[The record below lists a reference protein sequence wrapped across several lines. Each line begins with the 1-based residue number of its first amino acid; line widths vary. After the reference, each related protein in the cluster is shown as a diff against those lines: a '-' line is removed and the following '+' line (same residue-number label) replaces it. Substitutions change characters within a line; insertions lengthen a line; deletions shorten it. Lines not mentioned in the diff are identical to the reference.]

1 MQTIIKLF
9 RLQMDD
15 RSDIFRTDDKK
26 KMFLGILKYLFIIL
40 VMTVVF
46 TVAMM
51 LISAFGFKV
60 NKELLA
66 IVLLF
71 SQTISMFFALG
82 TILRDM
88 FFSRENELLMVL
100 PATPDEL
107 FISKL
112 AVIYVQ
118 EFLMNTVMLFPLTF
132 AVGFSARAGFVYFL
146 ATLLFLLILPIIPLA
161 VATLLAIPTSYIIKL
176 LKKNTVVSLII
187 IIIAVGAAV
196 FGYCTLIDR
205 VMKGFDLMRKQ
216 IEIVIAVNGFIAKFG
231 GAIPFYAEI
240 AEMAF
245 DFGKWYYLPMLIG
258 VCAALLFIGAMI
270 IKPFFFKTAMT
281 NLETESE
288 PGKKSRRF
296 IVESPLKSMLR
307 KELTEIFRSPDYFFE
322 YYLFTFLMPVFVLC
336 YDKLM
341 VHIVVSKAGESMV
354 AGAHILIVAVFA
366 MLSNVSA
373 ANAITKEGGNYYI
386 SKIVPVDYYT
396 QIFAKYLLNLI
407 LTGVA
412 LAVTAVVS
420 CFSQPLWQVALGTVA
435 VFFASAG
442 HIALGIDMDIK
453 SPTLDWYSD
462 EEISA
467 CNKNIARSIVWGL
480 IIAVLMGAVIV
491 LTASVKTTWV
501 PWVILVLFGALFCAH
516 RVIFLI
522 LRINCAYDN
531 IEI

>member
-1 MQTIIKLF
+1 MRTIIKLF

-40 VMTVVF
+40 IMTVVF

-66 IVLLF
+66 MVLLF
-71 SQTISMFFALG
+71 SQAISMFFALG

-132 AVGFSARAGFVYFL
+132 AVGFLARAGAVYFL

-161 VATLLAIPTSYIIKL
+161 VATVLAIPASYIIKL
-176 LKKNTVVSLII
+176 LKKNTVVSLVII
-187 IIIAVGAAV
+187 VIAVSAAV
-196 FGYCTLIDR
+196 FGYCTLIDN
-205 VMKGFDLMRKQ
+205 VMKGFDLMHKQ
-216 IEIVIAVNGFIAKFG
+216 IEVVVAVNAFIARFG

-245 DFGKWYYLPMLIG
+245 AFDKWYYLPLLVG
-258 VCAALLFIGAMI
+258 VCAVLLFAGAMI

-281 NLETESE
+281 NLEIETTS
-288 PGKKSRRF
+288 GKKSRGF
-296 IVESPLKSMLR
+296 SVESPLKSMLK

-322 YYLFTFLMPVFVLC
+322 YYLFTFLMPVFVFC
-336 YDKLM
+336 YDRLM
-341 VHIVVSKAGESMV
+341 IHIVVSKAGESMI

-366 MLSNVSA
+366 MLSNVSS

-412 LAVTAVVS
+412 LAATAVVS
-420 CFSQPLWQVALGTVA
+420 CFSQPLWQVVFGTVA

-467 CNKNIARSIVWGL
+467 RNKNIAKSIIWGL
-480 IIAVLMGAVIV
+480 TVAVLMGAVIV
-491 LTASVKTTWV
+491 LTASAKTAWL
-501 PWVILVLFGALFCAH
+501 PWVILVLFGALFCVH
-516 RVIFLI
+516 RVVFLI